1 MVNISDAKLH
11 DSKGLKQLVF
21 CQGHYYCEGHRAYF
35 EFDLMMQRI
44 RADKTFVTRIK
55 GNTLFETTKELE
67 LPAFKYQEILK
78 DEIIQLSGKKAIET
92 GIDQQQ
98 LRLVHVFKADENR
111 VIEIVT
117 NNIDLSAG
125 TIADL

>member
-21 CQGHYYCEGHRAYF
+21 ARDTIIVKDRAYF